1 MLSALELHDCCVQQP
16 RRSVGAANADA
27 VDGSKIHGDCGH
39 GMSCRS
45 ASQVCAGV
53 CVWCYYITPR
63 RIISGVV
70 HWRGDRGPQRVPN
83 LTARTSRGSW
93 LLVRSRDSHCWRSR
107 RRFRAVATEDFGL
120 SILSVLTLN
129 GITVYTVML
138 ALLIVYTSR
147 AQFAAGAGSKAGREY
162 HGGNLSVR
170 WTCRGW

>member
-1 MLSALELHDCCVQQP
+1 LLSALELHDCCIQQP
-16 RRSVGAANADA
+16 RRSVGSANADA
-27 VDGSKIHGDCGH
+27 VGGSKIHGDCGH
-39 GMSCRS
+39 GMSFRS

-53 CVWCYYITPR
+53 CVWCHHVTSR

-70 HWRGDRGPQRVPN
+70 RWRGDRGPRRVPN

-107 RRFRAVATEDFGL
+107 RRLWGVATEDFGL
-120 SILSVLTLN
+120 SILSVLTLH
-129 GITVYTVML
+129 GITVWQL
-138 ALLIVYTSR
+138 ALLIVYTAR

-162 HGGNLSVR
+162 PSGNLFGR